1 MVPSKV
7 QGLSFREIRPHKQ
20 SSNDL
25 NWFSPDP
32 QSPSTTTPETSSF
45 RLGVFRPLFSLCF
58 LYLIDHL
65 HSKTTT
71 TLAPSSVIRLSILDS
86 SPTLKHSERQGLSY
100 LRPRIERP
108 KSNPSKQPASAANQR
123 SLHVCSSLEPPPTGE
138 SRISAPPSFVSRG
151 VVAQPR
157 THPLPPTES
166 RARGQPIAAAE
177 TRKKEDGNACRFSV
191 TATTNRGA
199 HHSLWRR

>member
-65 HSKTTT
+65 HSKRTT

-86 SPTLKHSERQGLSY
+86 SPTLKHSERQGPSYRALNVQSPTRVNSQLRQQISDLCTSVLPWSHPPQEKVESARRRLSS
-100 LRPRIERP
+100 LVALLPNLEPILCHRP
-108 KSNPSKQPASAANQR
+108 NPGRAANQLR
-123 SLHVCSSLEPPPTGE
+123 RQRQGKRKTGTPADF
-138 SRISAPPSFVSRG
+138 R
-151 VVAQPR
+151 
-157 THPLPPTES
+157 
-166 RARGQPIAAAE
+166 
-177 TRKKEDGNACRFSV
+177 
-191 TATTNRGA
+191 
-199 HHSLWRR
+199 